1 MMGLVKK
8 NAKRASWQ
16 IVSFVTSGDL
26 LATHIMGAAP
36 ERKEGFEMDERVWHK
51 QYDEGVPNE
60 VEVPALRLHDFL
72 EQSAKDFPERPCS
85 IFKGAVITYR
95 EMSELTDRLAAGLVA
110 RGVSKGD
117 RVAIFMPN
125 SPQFVIAFYA
135 ILKAGGVVVATN
147 PLYTHREIEH
157 QTNDSGAELML
168 VMSNFYNA
176 VKEVRP
182 DTRLQ
187 KLIVTNIKEYL
198 PPVIRLLFT
207 VAKERSGGHRVTL
220 EQGDEWMQDVLS
232 QYTAADRPALEINSN
247 DTALFQYTGGTTG
260 LSKGAIG
267 LHRNL
272 VANTLQGEAWL
283 SAVGEDPGEGVT
295 LMAIPMFHVYGLVV
309 GMAVAVKNAAAMVMI
324 PNPRDLKDVLG
335 SIDKYR
341 PTLYP
346 GVPAMYNAINNHPDV
361 LAGKYDLSS
370 IKACISGSAPL
381 LRETKVKFE
390 ELTGGKLVEGFG
402 LTESLVAT
410 HANPIMGENRIGSIG
425 VPFPNVDSRIISLDD
440 DVTVLEPN
448 GVGELVITST
458 SIMKGY
464 HNMPTETA
472 NTVRDGW
479 LYTGDIAY
487 MDDDG
492 YFYIVDRKKEMI
504 KPSGF
509 QVWPREV
516 EEAIAENPKVLDV
529 GVAGIPD
536 AYRGESVKAWVVL
549 KPEQTATA
557 EELQDWCR
565 DRLAPFKVP
574 TQIEFRDELPKTT
587 VGKILR
593 RELVRQDKEKVEAE
607 SAAG

>member
-1 MMGLVKK
+1 M
-8 NAKRASWQ
+8 N
-16 IVSFVTSGDL
+16 
-26 LATHIMGAAP
+26 
-36 ERKEGFEMDERVWHK
+36 ERVWHK
-51 QYDEGVPNE
+51 QYDQGVPNE
-60 VEVPALRLHDFL
+60 VEVPELRLHDFL
-72 EQSAKDFPERPCS
+72 EQSAKDYPDRPCS
-85 IFKGAVITYR
+85 LFKGAVITYR
-95 EMSELTDRLAAGLVA
+95 EMSQLTDRLAAGLVA

-157 QTNDSGAELML
+157 QMNDSGAELML
-168 VMSNFYNA
+168 VMSNFYNT

-187 KLIVTNIKEYL
+187 KIIVTNIKEYL

-220 EQGDEWMQDVLS
+220 EQGDEWMQDVLD
-232 QYTAADRPALEINSN
+232 QHTAADRPEVEIDAN

-267 LHRNL
+267 MHRNL
-272 VANTLQGEAWL
+272 VANTLQCEAWL
-283 SAVGEDPGEGVT
+283 SEVEEEPGEGVT

-335 SIDKYR
+335 SIEKHR

-361 LAGKYDLSS
+361 LAGKYDLGS

-410 HANPIMGENRIGSIG
+410 HGNPIMGENRIGSIG

-440 DVTVLEPN
+440 DVTVLEAN
-448 GVGELVITST
+448 GVGELVIKSP

-549 KPEQTATA
+549 KPEETATV

-607 SAAG
+607 SEG

>member
-1 MMGLVKK
+1 M
-8 NAKRASWQ
+8 N
-16 IVSFVTSGDL
+16 
-26 LATHIMGAAP
+26 
-36 ERKEGFEMDERVWHK
+36 ERVWHQ

-60 VEVPALRLHDFL
+60 VDVPDLRLHDFL
-72 EQSAKDFPERPCS
+72 EQSAKDYPDRPCS

-110 RGVSKGD
+110 LDVNKGD

-157 QTNDSGAELML
+157 QMNDSGAELML
-168 VMSNFYNA
+168 VMSNFYNT
-176 VKEVRP
+176 VKEVRS
-182 DTRLQ
+182 DTHLQ
-187 KLIVTNIKEYL
+187 KIIVTNIKEYL

-232 QYTAADRPALEINSN
+232 EYTAADRPEVEIDAN

-267 LHRNL
+267 LHRHL
-272 VANTLQGEAWL
+272 VANTLQGDAWL
-283 SAVGEDPGEGVT
+283 SAVGEEPGEGVT

-410 HANPIMGENRIGSIG
+410 HANPIMGENRVGSIG

-448 GVGELVITST
+448 EVGELVIKSP

-464 HNMPTETA
+464 HNMPIETA

-516 EEAIAENPKVLDV
+516 EEAIAENPKVMDV

-549 KPEQTATA
+549 KPDQTATV

-565 DRLAPFKVP
+565 ERLAPFKVP
-574 TQIEFRDELPKTT
+574 SQIEFRDELPKTT

-607 SAAG
+607 AESEG

>member
-1 MMGLVKK
+1 
-8 NAKRASWQ
+8 
-16 IVSFVTSGDL
+16 
-26 LATHIMGAAP
+26 
-36 ERKEGFEMDERVWHK
+36 MDERVWHK
-51 QYDEGVPNE
+51 HYDEGVPIQ
-60 VEVPALRLHDFL
+60 VEVPEIRLQDFL
-72 EQSAKDFPERPCS
+72 KQSAQEFPDRPCT
-85 IFKGAVITYR
+85 IFKGAVITFR
-95 EMSELTDRLAAGLVA
+95 EMDELTDRLAAGLVA
-110 RGVSKGD
+110 RGVKKGD

-135 ILKAGGVVVATN
+135 ILKAGGVAVATN
-147 PLYTHREIEH
+147 PLYTHREIKH
-157 QTNDSGAELML
+157 QMNDSGAELML
-168 VMSNFYNA
+168 VMSNFYNT
-176 VKEVRP
+176 VKEVQSE
-182 DTRLQ
+182 TRLQ
-187 KLIVTNIKEYL
+187 RLIVTNIKEYL
-198 PPVIRLLFT
+198 PPLLRVLFSL
-207 VAKERSGGHRVTL
+207 AKERSGGHRVAL
-220 EQGDEWMQDVLS
+220 AAGDEWLQDVLD
-232 QYTAADRPALEINSN
+232 QHKPEDRPQLDITP
-247 DTALFQYTGGTTG
+247 DDVALFQYTGGTTG
-260 LSKGAIG
+260 LSKGAVG
-267 LHRNL
+267 MHRNL
-272 VANTLQGEAWL
+272 VANTLQCSAWVTP
-283 SAVGEDPGEGVT
+283 AGDEPGSGVT
-295 LMAIPMFHVYGLVV
+295 LMAIPLFHVYGLIA
-309 GMAVAVKNAAAMVMI
+309 GMAVAVQTGAAMVMI
-324 PNPRDLKDVLG
+324 PNPRDLKDVLS
-335 SIDKYR
+335 SIDKYH

-410 HANPIMGENRIGSIG
+410 HGNPILGENRIGSIG
-425 VPFPNVDSRIISLDD
+425 LPFPSVDSRVVSLDD
-440 DVTVLEPN
+440 EVTVLEPN
-448 GVGELVITST
+448 EVGELLIKGP

-516 EEAIAENPKVLDV
+516 EEAIAENPKVLEV

-536 AYRGESVKAWVVL
+536 AYRGETVKAWVVL
-549 KPEQTATA
+549 KPDESAS
-557 EELQDWCR
+557 EEEIQDWCR
-565 DRLAPFKVP
+565 ERLAPFKVP
-574 TQIEFRDELPKTT
+574 THVEFRDELPKTT

-593 RELVRQDKEKVEAE
+593 RELVRQDKEQVEAE
-607 SAAG
+607 SAAN

>member
-1 MMGLVKK
+1 ME
-8 NAKRASWQ
+8 
-16 IVSFVTSGDL
+16 D
-26 LATHIMGAAP
+26 
-36 ERKEGFEMDERVWHK
+36 RVWHK
-51 QYDEGVPNE
+51 KYDEGVPTE
-60 VEVPALRLHDFL
+60 VEIPDIRLQDFL
-72 EQSAKDFPERPCS
+72 DYTARDFPDRPCT

-95 EMSELTDRLAAGLVA
+95 KMNELTDHLAAGLAA
-110 RGVSKGD
+110 RGVKKGD

-135 ILKAGGVVVATN
+135 ILKAGGVAVATN

-157 QTNDSGAELML
+157 QMNDSGAELML
-168 VMSNFYNA
+168 VTSNFYNTI
-176 VKEVRP
+176 KEVQS
-182 DTRLQ
+182 DTRIR

-198 PPVIRLLFT
+198 PPLLRLLFT
-207 VAKERSGGHRVTL
+207 LAKERSGGHRVSL
-220 EQGDEWMQDVLS
+220 QEGDEWMQDVLD
-232 QYTAADRPALEINSN
+232 QHAADGRPDVEIDPN
-247 DTALFQYTGGTTG
+247 DTAIFQYTGGTTG

-267 LHRNL
+267 AHRNL
-272 VANTLQGEAWL
+272 VANTLQGQAWL
-283 SAVGEDPGEGVT
+283 SAVDSEPGQGVT
-295 LMAIPMFHVYGLVV
+295 LMAIPLFHVYGLIV
-309 GMAVAVKNAAAMVMI
+309 GMAVAVQSGSAMIMI
-324 PNPRDLKDVLG
+324 PNPRDLKDVLT
-335 SIDKYR
+335 SIDKYK
-341 PTLYP
+341 PNIYP

-370 IKACISGSAPL
+370 IQACISGSAPL

-410 HANPIMGENRIGSIG
+410 HANPIMGENRVGSIG
-425 VPFPNVDSRIISLDD
+425 VPFPNVDSRIVSLDD
-440 DVTVLEPN
+440 DVTILEPN
-448 GVGELVITST
+448 EVGELIIKSP

-516 EEAIAENPKVLDV
+516 EEALAENPKILEV

-536 AYRGESVKAWVVL
+536 AFRGETVKAWVVL
-549 KPEQTATA
+549 KPEQAATV

-593 RELVRQDKEKVEAE
+593 RELVRQDKEQVESEAE
-607 SAAG
+607 S

>member
-1 MMGLVKK
+1 M
-8 NAKRASWQ
+8 N
-16 IVSFVTSGDL
+16 
-26 LATHIMGAAP
+26 
-36 ERKEGFEMDERVWHK
+36 ERVWHK

-60 VEVPALRLHDFL
+60 VDVPDLRLHDFL
-72 EQSAKDFPERPCS
+72 EQSANDYPDRPCS

-95 EMSELTDRLAAGLVA
+95 EMGELTDRLAAGLVA
-110 RGVSKGD
+110 RGVNKGD

-157 QTNDSGAELML
+157 QMNDSGAELML
-168 VMSNFYNA
+168 VMSNFYNT
-176 VKEVRP
+176 VKEVRS
-182 DTRLQ
+182 DTHLQ
-187 KLIVTNIKEYL
+187 KIIVTNIKEYL

-232 QYTAADRPALEINSN
+232 EYTAADRPEVEIDAN

-283 SAVGEDPGEGVT
+283 SAVGEEPGEGVT

-410 HANPIMGENRIGSIG
+410 HANPIMGDNRVGSIG

-448 GVGELVITST
+448 EVGELVIKSP

-549 KPEQTATA
+549 KPDQIATV

-565 DRLAPFKVP
+565 ERLAPFKVP
-574 TQIEFRDELPKTT
+574 SQIEFRDELPKTT

-607 SAAG
+607 AESEG

>member
-1 MMGLVKK
+1 M
-8 NAKRASWQ
+8 
-16 IVSFVTSGDL
+16 
-26 LATHIMGAAP
+26 
-36 ERKEGFEMDERVWHK
+36 EERVWHK
-51 QYDEGVPNE
+51 HYDEGVPSE
-60 VEVPALRLHDFL
+60 VELPEMRLQDFL
-72 EQSAKDFPERPCS
+72 DNSARDFPDRPCT
-85 IFKGAVITYR
+85 IFKGAVITYS
-95 EMSELTDRLAAGLVA
+95 EMNELTDRLAAGLAA
-110 RGVSKGD
+110 RGVKKGD

-135 ILKAGGVVVATN
+135 ILKAGGVAVATN
-147 PLYTHREIEH
+147 PLYTHREIKH
-157 QTNDSGAELML
+157 QMNDSGAQLML
-168 VMSNFYNA
+168 VMSNFYNT
-176 VKEVRP
+176 VKEVQSE
-182 DTRLQ
+182 TRLQ
-187 KLIVTNIKEYL
+187 QLIVTNIKEYL
-198 PPVIRLLFT
+198 PPLLRFLFS

-220 EQGDEWMQDVLS
+220 QGGDEWMQDVLD
-232 QYTAADRPALEINSN
+232 QHTAADRPEVDIGP
-247 DTALFQYTGGTTG
+247 DDPALFQYTGGTTG
-260 LSKGAIG
+260 LSKGAVG
-267 LHRNL
+267 LHRHL

-283 SAVGEDPGEGVT
+283 SAVQGEPGEGIT
-295 LMAIPMFHVYGLVV
+295 LMAIPMFHVYGLIV
-309 GMAVAVKNAAAMVMI
+309 GMAVAVQSAAAMVMI

-335 SIDKYR
+335 SIDKYK

-425 VPFPNVDSRIISLDD
+425 LPFPNVDSRIVSLDD

-448 GVGELVITST
+448 EVGELVIKSP

-472 NTVRDGW
+472 NTLRDGW

-487 MDDDG
+487 MDEDG

-516 EEAIAENPKVLDV
+516 EEVIAENPKVLEV

-536 AYRGESVKAWVVL
+536 AHRGETVKAWVVL
-549 KPEQTATA
+549 KPDETATVK
-557 EELQDWCR
+557 EIQDWCR
-565 DRLAPFKVP
+565 ERLAPFKVP
-574 TQIEFRDELPKTT
+574 THVEFRDELPKTT

-593 RELVRQDKEKVEAE
+593 RELVRQDKEQVGAEAE
-607 SAAG
+607 G

>member
-1 MMGLVKK
+1 M
-8 NAKRASWQ
+8 N
-16 IVSFVTSGDL
+16 
-26 LATHIMGAAP
+26 
-36 ERKEGFEMDERVWHK
+36 ERVWHK

-60 VEVPALRLHDFL
+60 VDVPDLRLHDFL
-72 EQSAKDFPERPCS
+72 EQSAKDYPDRPCS

-110 RGVSKGD
+110 RGVNKGD

-157 QTNDSGAELML
+157 QMNDSGAELII
-168 VMSNFYNA
+168 VMSNFYNT
-176 VKEVRP
+176 VREVRS
-182 DTRLQ
+182 DTHLQ
-187 KLIVTNIKEYL
+187 KIIVTNIKEYL

-232 QYTAADRPALEINSN
+232 EYTAADRPEVEIDAN

-272 VANTLQGEAWL
+272 VANTLQGDAWL
-283 SAVGEDPGEGVT
+283 SAVGEEPGEGVT

-335 SIDKYR
+335 SIDKYQ

-410 HANPIMGENRIGSIG
+410 HANPIMGENRVGSIG

-448 GVGELVITST
+448 EVGELVIKSP

-549 KPEQTATA
+549 KSDQTATV
-557 EELQDWCR
+557 EDLQDWCR
-565 DRLAPFKVP
+565 ERLAPFKVP
-574 TQIEFRDELPKTT
+574 SQIEFRDELPKTT

-593 RELVRQDKEKVEAE
+593 RELVRQDKEMVEAE
-607 SAAG
+607 AESEG

>member
-1 MMGLVKK
+1 M
-8 NAKRASWQ
+8 N
-16 IVSFVTSGDL
+16 
-26 LATHIMGAAP
+26 
-36 ERKEGFEMDERVWHK
+36 ERVWHK

-60 VEVPALRLHDFL
+60 VEVLDLRLHDFL
-72 EQSAKDFPERPCS
+72 EQSAKDFPDRPCS

-110 RGVSKGD
+110 RGVAKGD

-157 QTNDSGAELML
+157 QMNDSGAELML
-168 VMSNFYNA
+168 VMSNFYNV

-182 DTRLQ
+182 DTRLE
-187 KLIVTNIKEYL
+187 KIIVTNIKEYL

-220 EQGDEWMQDVLS
+220 EQGDEWMQEVLS
-232 QYTAADRPALEINSN
+232 QHTAADRPDLEIDAN

-283 SAVGEDPGEGVT
+283 SAVGEDPGQGVT

-309 GMAVAVKNAAAMVMI
+309 GMAVAVKSAAAMVMI
-324 PNPRDLKDVLG
+324 PNPRDLKDVLS

-448 GVGELVITST
+448 GVGELVIKSP

-549 KPEQTATA
+549 KPDQTATV
-557 EELQDWCR
+557 EELQGWCR
-565 DRLAPFKVP
+565 DRIAPFKVP

-607 SAAG
+607 SATG

>member
-1 MMGLVKK
+1 M
-8 NAKRASWQ
+8 
-16 IVSFVTSGDL
+16 
-26 LATHIMGAAP
+26 
-36 ERKEGFEMDERVWHK
+36 EERVWHK
-51 QYDEGVPNE
+51 QYDEGVPSE
-60 VEVPALRLHDFL
+60 VDVPDLRLHDFL
-72 EQSAKDFPERPCS
+72 EQSAQDFPDRPCT

-110 RGVSKGD
+110 RGVKKGD

-135 ILKAGGVVVATN
+135 ILKAGGVAVATN

-157 QTNDSGAELML
+157 QMNDSGAELML
-168 VMSNFYNA
+168 VMSNFYNT
-176 VKEVRP
+176 VKDVRP
-182 DTRLQ
+182 DTRLK

-198 PPVIRLLFT
+198 PPMLRLLFT

-220 EQGDEWMQDVLS
+220 EEGDEWLQTVLD
-232 QYTAADRPALEINSN
+232 QYSASDRPEVEIKPG

-260 LSKGAIG
+260 LSKGAVG

-272 VANTLQGEAWL
+272 VANTLQCEAWL
-283 SAVGEDPGEGVT
+283 SEVGEKPGEGVT

-309 GMAVAVKNAAAMVMI
+309 GMAVAVQNAAAMVMI

-335 SIDKYR
+335 SIEKHR

-381 LRETKVKFE
+381 LRETKLKFE

-402 LTESLVAT
+402 LTETLVAT
-410 HANPIMGENRIGSIG
+410 HGNPIMGENRIGSIG
-425 VPFPNVDSRIISLDD
+425 VPFPNVDSRIISLED

-448 GVGELVITST
+448 EVGELVIQSP

-464 HNMPTETA
+464 HNMPTETT
-472 NTVRDGW
+472 NTIRDGW

-492 YFYIVDRKKEMI
+492 YFFIVDRKKEMI

-516 EEAIAENPKVLDV
+516 EEAIAENPKVLEV

-536 AYRGESVKAWVVL
+536 AYRGESVKAWVVI
-549 KPEQTATA
+549 KPGESVTV

-574 TQIEFRDELPKTT
+574 TQVEFRDELPKTT

-593 RELVRQDKEKVEAE
+593 RELVRQDKEQVESE
-607 SAAG
+607 SLAG

>member
-1 MMGLVKK
+1 M
-8 NAKRASWQ
+8 N
-16 IVSFVTSGDL
+16 
-26 LATHIMGAAP
+26 
-36 ERKEGFEMDERVWHK
+36 ERVWHK

-60 VEVPALRLHDFL
+60 VEVPDLRLHDFL
-72 EQSAKDFPERPCS
+72 EQSSKDFPDRPCS

-95 EMSELTDRLAAGLVA
+95 EMSELTDCLAAGLVA

-125 SPQFVIAFYA
+125 SPQFVTAFYA

-157 QTNDSGAELML
+157 QMNDSGAELMI
-168 VMSNFYNA
+168 VMSNFYNT

-187 KLIVTNIKEYL
+187 KIIVTNIKEYL

-207 VAKERSGGHRVTL
+207 VAKERSGGHRVSL
-220 EQGDEWMQDVLS
+220 KQGDEWMQDVLS
-232 QYTAADRPALEINSN
+232 QHTAADRPDLEINAD

-267 LHRNL
+267 MHRNL
-272 VANTLQGEAWL
+272 VANTLQCEAWL
-283 SAVGEDPGEGVT
+283 SEVDEVAGEGVT

-309 GMAVAVKNAAAMVMI
+309 GMAVAVQSAAAMVMI

-335 SIDKYR
+335 SIDKFR

-410 HANPIMGENRIGSIG
+410 HGNPIMGENRIGSIG

-448 GVGELVITST
+448 GVGELVIKSP

-464 HNMPTETA
+464 HNMPTETT

-536 AYRGESVKAWVVL
+536 AYRGESVKAWVVM
-549 KPEQTATA
+549 KPEQTATV

-565 DRLAPFKVP
+565 DRLAQFKVP

-607 SAAG
+607 SEG

>member
-1 MMGLVKK
+1 M
-8 NAKRASWQ
+8 N
-16 IVSFVTSGDL
+16 
-26 LATHIMGAAP
+26 
-36 ERKEGFEMDERVWHK
+36 ERVWHK

-60 VEVPALRLHDFL
+60 VDVPDLRLHDFL
-72 EQSAKDFPERPCS
+72 EQSAKDYPDRPCS

-95 EMSELTDRLAAGLVA
+95 EMGELTDRLAAGLVA
-110 RGVSKGD
+110 RGVNKGD

-147 PLYTHREIEH
+147 PLYMHREIEH
-157 QTNDSGAELML
+157 QMNDSGAELML
-168 VMSNFYNA
+168 VMSNFYNT
-176 VKEVRP
+176 VKEVRS
-182 DTRLQ
+182 DTHLQ
-187 KLIVTNIKEYL
+187 KIIVTNIKEYL

-232 QYTAADRPALEINSN
+232 EYTAADRPEVEIDAN

-283 SAVGEDPGEGVT
+283 SAVGEEPGEGVT

-410 HANPIMGENRIGSIG
+410 HANPIMGENRVGSIG

-448 GVGELVITST
+448 EVGELVIKSP

-487 MDDDG
+487 MDNDG

-549 KPEQTATA
+549 KPDQTASV

-565 DRLAPFKVP
+565 ERLAPFKVP
-574 TQIEFRDELPKTT
+574 SQIEFRDELPKTT

-593 RELVRQDKEKVEAE
+593 RELVRQDKEKVEVEAE
-607 SAAG
+607 SEG

>member
-1 MMGLVKK
+1 
-8 NAKRASWQ
+8 
-16 IVSFVTSGDL
+16 
-26 LATHIMGAAP
+26 
-36 ERKEGFEMDERVWHK
+36 MDERVWHK

-60 VEVPALRLHDFL
+60 VEVPDLRLHDFL
-72 EQSAKDFPERPCS
+72 EQSAKDFPDRPCS

-95 EMSELTDRLAAGLVA
+95 EMTELTDRLAAGLVA

-157 QTNDSGAELML
+157 QMNDSGAELML
-168 VMSNFYNA
+168 VMSNFYNT

-187 KLIVTNIKEYL
+187 KIIVTNIKEYL

-232 QYTAADRPALEINSN
+232 QHTAADRPDLEINSN
-247 DTALFQYTGGTTG
+247 DTALLQYTGGTTG

-448 GVGELVITST
+448 GVGELVIKSP

-549 KPEQTATA
+549 KPEQTATV

-574 TQIEFRDELPKTT
+574 TLIEFRDELPKTT

-607 SAAG
+607 SEG

>member
-1 MMGLVKK
+1 MY
-8 NAKRASWQ
+8 
-16 IVSFVTSGDL
+16 
-26 LATHIMGAAP
+26 
-36 ERKEGFEMDERVWHK
+36 ERVWHK

-60 VEVPALRLHDFL
+60 VEVPDLRLHDFL
-72 EQSAKDFPERPCS
+72 EQSSKDFPDRPCS

-95 EMSELTDRLAAGLVA
+95 EMSELTDCLAAGLVA

-157 QTNDSGAELML
+157 QMNDSGAELMI
-168 VMSNFYNA
+168 VMSNFYNT
-176 VKEVRP
+176 VEEVRP

-187 KLIVTNIKEYL
+187 KIIVTNIKEYL

-207 VAKERSGGHRVTL
+207 VAKERSGGHRVSL
-220 EQGDEWMQDVLS
+220 KQGDEWMQDVLS
-232 QYTAADRPALEINSN
+232 QHTAADRPDLEINAD

-267 LHRNL
+267 MHRNL
-272 VANTLQGEAWL
+272 VANTLQCEAWL
-283 SAVGEDPGEGVT
+283 SEVDEVAGEGVT

-309 GMAVAVKNAAAMVMI
+309 GMAVAVQSAAAMVMI

-335 SIDKYR
+335 SIDKFW

-410 HANPIMGENRIGSIG
+410 HGNPIMGENRIGSIG

-448 GVGELVITST
+448 GVGELVIKSP

-464 HNMPTETA
+464 HNMPTETT

-536 AYRGESVKAWVVL
+536 AYRGESVKAWVVM
-549 KPEQTATA
+549 KPEQTATV

-607 SAAG
+607 SEG

>member
-1 MMGLVKK
+1 M
-8 NAKRASWQ
+8 N
-16 IVSFVTSGDL
+16 
-26 LATHIMGAAP
+26 
-36 ERKEGFEMDERVWHK
+36 ERVWHK

-60 VEVPALRLHDFL
+60 VEVPDLRLHDFL
-72 EQSAKDFPERPCS
+72 EQSAKDFPDRPCS

-110 RGVSKGD
+110 RGVAKGD

-157 QTNDSGAELML
+157 QMNDSGAELML
-168 VMSNFYNA
+168 VMSNFYNV

-182 DTRLQ
+182 DTRLE

-220 EQGDEWMQDVLS
+220 EQGDEWMQEVLS
-232 QYTAADRPALEINSN
+232 QHTAADRPDLEIDAN

-283 SAVGEDPGEGVT
+283 SAVGEDPGQGVT

-309 GMAVAVKNAAAMVMI
+309 GMAVAVKSAAAMVMI
-324 PNPRDLKDVLG
+324 PNPRDLKDVLS

-448 GVGELVITST
+448 GVGELVIKSP

-549 KPEQTATA
+549 KPDQTATV
-557 EELQDWCR
+557 EELQGWCR
-565 DRLAPFKVP
+565 DRIAPFKVP

-607 SAAG
+607 SATG